1 MEYSDFGNLR
11 VRTYTAGGALPIE
24 GALIRIF
31 GADEENR
38 FIEYSII
45 TDSDGISPNIRLP
58 APNIQYSQA
67 PSGAEAAYADY
78 DIEISKEGFY
88 SKKIVGLPVFSGFTG
103 GIAVPLGPS
112 GGYLLGYLL
121 IPICCFPFR
130 KINAFQLL
138 KILPGAL
145 LGLLLCYLCGTFWL
159 SYQLGLSFY
168 QAFLIGT
175 LPYVPFDFIKLLVAY
190 FMSNTIQKRL
200 TKANLFIH

>member
-1 MEYSDFGNLR
+1 MVNYKTKKPYELTL
-11 VRTYTAGGALPIE
+11 VALTTAVICILGPFAFALPFSPIPFTL
-24 GALIRIF
+24 GLLGVFLATFLLGPRL
-31 GADEENR
+31 G
-38 FIEYSII
+38 
-45 TDSDGISPNIRLP
+45 TISCLLYVLMGTI
-58 APNIQYSQA
+58 
-67 PSGAEAAYADY
+67 
-78 DIEISKEGFY
+78 
-88 SKKIVGLPVFSGFTG
+88 GLPVFSGFTG

-159 SYQLGLSFY
+159 SFQLGLSFY

-200 TKANLFIH
+200 TKANLFIR